1 MSSIGVKRSHSDD
14 DNDDNF
20 SGHSNAASNDN
31 DDNHGNANKALVNK
45 KKKKGKKAKANG
57 EDDFRDGA
65 SPDPIDDKGPNSSIP
80 IFLKKTYRLIESCD
94 PAICSW
100 TEDGEMFVVKD
111 PELFASTIIPQ
122 YFDHNKFSSF
132 ARQLN
137 FYGFRKIQTKPIR
150 NADFDEKT
158 ARHVTFF
165 NEKFKRGRYDLLKE
179 IQRSTRG
186 GGSHAT
192 IQDQAKEM
200 ESLRST
206 VLSLEQKVHELECKL
221 DEQDSKAENRILA
234 KVEVLIKEWLSTKP
248 YAAGSLARGTSAGAS
263 TFSHYQAAAA
273 VAGLNGGG
281 LATAGAAVSALP
293 PYGRSFGSIG
303 LAHAAGTGSGLERGV
318 STASGWEN
326 PILLGSQAARAFSTA
341 SASSL
346 LGAGGNS
353 GDRDRNG
360 NDRAEA
366 GVDNIKAAGTA
377 NGGENASAPAA
388 QPPLPPHPKQ
398 KSLPPL
404 PAINGIPQQ
413 VTSKDNAHD
422 ELTASAAL
430 GTLSAIREASMGRTG
445 LRSGLGGMNPS
456 QLAAVR
462 GLSTASNTSMM
473 FRNAFEDKFF
483 TTLMMENASRNQSLA
498 GGNGYG
504 SMGGLGMNGAG
515 GYGGMGMTGG
525 AGGGG
530 IGNASGL
537 AALAAAQQQHH
548 HQQQAGYA
556 AYLQD
561 RANAMML
568 NAGAGGGGGGGG
580 NYGNYSG
587 NDNQNLSLK
596 RQSTAE
602 VLLEAAGELGQG
614 GNGSGHASR
623 DNRGGRA
630 S

>member
-1 MSSIGVKRSHSDD
+1 MSSTIGVKRSHSDD
-14 DNDDNF
+14 DNDDNL
-20 SGHSNAASNDN
+20 SGPSNAASNNNDN
-31 DDNHGNANKALVNK
+31 RNGSASK
-45 KKKKGKKAKANG
+45 KKKKSKKARANNG
-57 EDDFRDGA
+57 EDDHRDGS
-65 SPDPIDDKGPNSSIP
+65 SPDPIDEKGPTSSIP

-94 PAICSW
+94 SAICSW

-111 PELFASTIIPQ
+111 PELFATIIIPQ

-150 NADFDEKT
+150 NADFDENT
-158 ARHVTFF
+158 AKHVTFF

-206 VLSLEQKVHELECKL
+206 VHSLEQKVHDLECKL
-221 DEQDSKAENRILA
+221 DEQDSKAESRILA
-234 KVEVLIKEWLSTKP
+234 KVEILIKELMSSIQ
-248 YAAGSLARGTSAGAS
+248 YGGSSLARGTSAGAS
-263 TFSHYQAAAA
+263 TMSHYQAAAA

-281 LATAGAAVSALP
+281 LSGGAMSSLP
-293 PYGRSFGSIG
+293 SYGRSFGSIG
-303 LAHAAGTGSGLERGV
+303 LAHAAGTASGFERGV

-346 LGAGGNS
+346 LGAGGNF
-353 GDRDRNG
+353 GDRSG
-360 NDRAEA
+360 NSGANA
-366 GVDNIKAAGTA
+366 KTHIATGTA
-377 NGGENASAPAA
+377 NGGEDSTSSTA
-388 QPPLPPHPKQ
+388 QPTLPPHPKQ

-404 PAINGIPQQ
+404 PAMSGIPQQ
-413 VTSKDNAHD
+413 VTSRDNTRD
-422 ELTASAAL
+422 ELAASAAL
-430 GTLSAIREASMGRTG
+430 GSLSAIREASVGRAG
-445 LRSGLGGMNPS
+445 IRGGLGGMNPS
-456 QLAAVR
+456 QLAAMR
-462 GLSTASNTSMM
+462 GLSTASNSSTM

-498 GGNGYG
+498 GMNGYNG
-504 SMGGLGMNGAG
+504 MNGMGMNGAV
-515 GYGGMGMTGG
+515 GYGGMSMNGG
-525 AGGGG
+525 VGGGG
-530 IGNASGL
+530 NGNMSGL
-537 AALAAAQQQHH
+537 ATLAAAQQQQQHY
-548 HQQQAGYA
+548 QQQAGYA

-561 RANAMML
+561 RANAMMA
-568 NAGAGGGGGGGG
+568 NAGGGG
-580 NYGNYSG
+580 NYGNNSG

-614 GNGSGHASR
+614 GNGNGHASR
-623 DNRGGRA
+623 DGRGGR
-630 S
+630 SS